1 MPRGVPANGIRMTK
15 KVRAA
20 LAAKATMSGPQLQL
34 ESDAE
39 IDERLRDRFEILDIL
54 TEAALFGDARSVIV
68 SGPAGLGKSF
78 NVERELTT
86 WDAQRINHSIVKG
99 FVRPTGL
106 YKLLYQHREPGKV
119 IVFDDADAVFFD
131 DVSLNLLK
139 SVCDTTDVRT
149 VSWLA
154 ETNMET
160 DEGEKLPRSF
170 TFEGTIIFITNLDF
184 DDMID
189 RGHRLAPHMAAL
201 VSRSHYID
209 LAMKT
214 KRDYL
219 IRIRQ
224 VVADGMLREQG
235 LTIEQETDVMSYI
248 EQKQNSLR
256 ELSLRMAVKIGNLV
270 MTGKNWKKLANVTCC
285 RTE

>member
-1 MPRGVPANGIRMTK
+1 MPRGVPANGVRMTK
-15 KVRAA
+15 KVREAM
-20 LAAKATMSGPQLQL
+20 LTSGAIPQLQL

-39 IDERLRDRFEILDIL
+39 IDTRLRERFEILDVL

-78 NVERELTT
+78 NVDKQLSL
-86 WDAQRINHSIVKG
+86 WDPEQINHTIVKG
-99 FVRPTGL
+99 FIRPTGL
-106 YKLLYQHREPGKV
+106 YKLLYDFREQGQV
-119 IVFDDADAVFFD
+119 IVFDDADSVFFD
-131 DVSLNLLK
+131 DISLNLLK
-139 SVCDTTDVRT
+139 SVCDTTDVRK

-154 ETNMET
+154 ETRMET
-160 DEGEKLPRSF
+160 DDGEKLPRSF
-170 TFEGTIIFITNLDF
+170 IFEGTIVFITNLDF
-184 DDMID
+184 DDMIE
-189 RGHRLAPHMAAL
+189 RGHKLAPHMSAL

-219 IRIRQ
+219 VRIRQ

-235 LTIEQETDVMSYI
+235 LNAEQEAEVMNFI
-248 EQKQNSLR
+248 EEKQNVLR

-270 MTGKNWKKLANVTCC
+270 KTGKNWRKLASVTCC
-285 RTE
+285 RVA

>member
-1 MPRGVPANGIRMTK
+1 MPRGVPANGVRMTK
-15 KVRAA
+15 RVREAMLTSNA
-20 LAAKATMSGPQLQL
+20 DPQLQF
-34 ESDAE
+34 ETDTE
-39 IDERLRDRFEILDIL
+39 IDARLRERFEILDIL
-54 TEAALFGDARSVIV
+54 TQAALFGDARSVII

-78 NVERELTT
+78 NVDKVLAS
-86 WDAQRINHSIVKG
+86 WDPEQINHTIVKG

-106 YKLLYQHREPGKV
+106 YKMLYEHREPGKV
-119 IVFDDADAVFFD
+119 LVFDDADSVFFD
-131 DVSLNLLK
+131 DVALNLLK
-139 SVCDTTDVRT
+139 GVCDTTDIRN

-160 DEGEKLPRSF
+160 DDGEKIPRHF

-184 DDMID
+184 DDMIE
-189 RGHRLAPHMAAL
+189 RGHKLAPHMSAL

-209 LAMKT
+209 LSMKT

-219 IRIRQ
+219 VRIRQ

-235 LTIEQETDVMSYI
+235 LNTSQEAEVMAYI
-248 EQKQNSLR
+248 EEKQNVLR

-270 MTGKNWKKLANVTCC
+270 RTGQNWKKLANVTCC
-285 RTE
+285 KVC

>member
-15 KVRAA
+15 KVREAM
-20 LAAKATMSGPQLQL
+20 LVNNVPQLQF
-34 ESDAE
+34 ESDEE
-39 IDERLRDRFEILDIL
+39 IDARLRERFEILDVL

-78 NVERELTT
+78 NVDKQLTN
-86 WDAQRINHSIVKG
+86 WDPDQVNHTIVKG
-99 FVRPTGL
+99 FIRPTGL
-106 YKLLYQHREPGKV
+106 YKLLYDYRERGQV
-119 IVFDDADAVFFD
+119 IVFDDADSVFFD

-139 SVCDTTDVRT
+139 SVCDTTDIRR

-154 ETNMET
+154 ETRMET

-170 TFEGTIIFITNLDF
+170 IFEGTIVFITNLDF
-184 DDMID
+184 DDMIE
-189 RGHRLAPHMAAL
+189 RGHKLAPHMSAL

-219 IRIRQ
+219 VRIRQ
-224 VVADGMLREQG
+224 VVADGMLRDQG
-235 LTIEQETDVMSYI
+235 LNVTQEAEVMSYI
-248 EQKQNSLR
+248 EEKQNVLR

-270 MTGKNWKKLANVTCC
+270 RTGQNWRKLANVTCC
-285 RTE
+285 KVC

>member
-1 MPRGVPANGIRMTK
+1 MPRGIPKNGVRRTK
-15 KVRAA
+15 KV
-20 LAAKATMSGPQLQL
+20 LEVMNTVKPVIQF
-34 ESDAE
+34 ESDEE
-39 IDERLRDRFEILDIL
+39 IDLRLRDRFEILGIL

-78 NVERELTT
+78 SVDRALTS
-86 WDAQRINHSIVKG
+86 WDPDAINHTVVKG

-106 YKLLYQHREPGKV
+106 YKLLYDHRQRGQV
-119 IVFDDADAVFFD
+119 VVFDDADAVFFD

-139 SVCDTTDVRT
+139 SVCDTTDIRK

-154 ETNMET
+154 ETRMET
-160 DEGEKLPRSF
+160 DDGEKLPRSF
-170 TFEGTIIFITNLDF
+170 IFEGTIIFITNLDF

-189 RGHRLAPHMAAL
+189 RGHKLAPHMAAL

-209 LAMKT
+209 LTMRT

-219 IRIRQ
+219 VRIRQ
-224 VVADGMLREQG
+224 VVAAGMLRDMG
-235 LTIEQETDVMSYI
+235 LTAVEEAEVMTFIEE
-248 EQKQNSLR
+248 KQNVLR

-270 MTGKNWKKLANVTCC
+270 RTGKNWRKLAAVTCC
-285 RTE
+285 RN

>member
-1 MPRGVPANGIRMTK
+1 MPRGVPANGVRMTK
-15 KVRAA
+15 RVREAMLTSNA
-20 LAAKATMSGPQLQL
+20 IPQLQF
-34 ESDAE
+34 ETDDE
-39 IDERLRDRFEILDIL
+39 IDARLRERFEILDIL
-54 TEAALFGDARSVIV
+54 TQAALFGDARSVII

-78 NVERELTT
+78 NVDKVLAS
-86 WDAQRINHSIVKG
+86 WDPEQINHTIVKG

-106 YKLLYQHREPGKV
+106 YKMLYEHREPGKV
-119 IVFDDADAVFFD
+119 LVFDDADSVFFD
-131 DVSLNLLK
+131 DVALNLLK
-139 SVCDTTDVRT
+139 GVCDTTDIRN

-160 DEGEKLPRSF
+160 DDGEKIPRHF

-184 DDMID
+184 DDMIE
-189 RGHRLAPHMAAL
+189 RGHKLAPHMSAL

-209 LAMKT
+209 LSMKT

-219 IRIRQ
+219 VRIRQ

-235 LTIEQETDVMSYI
+235 LNASQEADVMAYI
-248 EQKQNSLR
+248 EEKQNVLR

-270 MTGKNWKKLANVTCC
+270 RTGQNWKKLANVTCC
-285 RTE
+285 KGA

>member
-1 MPRGVPANGIRMTK
+1 MPRGVPKNGIRMTK

-20 LAAKATMSGPQLQL
+20 MLAGSTTTGPQLQL
-34 ESDAE
+34 ESDTE
-39 IDERLRDRFEILDIL
+39 IDERLRERFEILDIL

-78 NVERELTT
+78 TVEKELST
-86 WDAQRINHSIVKG
+86 WDPQRVNHSIVKG

-106 YKLLYQHREPGKV
+106 YKLLYQHREQGKV

-131 DVSLNLLK
+131 DISLNLLK

-160 DEGEKLPRSF
+160 DDGEKLPRSF
-170 TFEGTIIFITNLDF
+170 VFDGTIVFITNLDF

-201 VSRSHYID
+201 VSRSHYVD

-224 VVADGMLREQG
+224 VVADGMLRDQG
-235 LTIEQETDVMSYI
+235 LTLEQENEVMAYI

-270 MTGKNWKKLANVTCC
+270 TTGKNWKKLANVTCC
-285 RTE
+285 RA

>member
-15 KVRAA
+15 KVREAMLTSSA
-20 LAAKATMSGPQLQL
+20 PQLRL
-34 ESDAE
+34 ETDEE
-39 IDERLRDRFEILDIL
+39 IDARLRERFEILDVL

-78 NVERELTT
+78 NVDKQLSN
-86 WDAQRINHSIVKG
+86 WDPDQINHSIVKG
-99 FVRPTGL
+99 FIRPTGL
-106 YKLLYQHREPGKV
+106 YKLLYDHREPGQV
-119 IVFDDADAVFFD
+119 IVFDDADSVFFD
-131 DVSLNLLK
+131 DISLNLLK
-139 SVCDTTDVRT
+139 SVCDTTDIRK

-154 ETNMET
+154 ETRMET

-170 TFEGTIIFITNLDF
+170 IFEGTIIFITNLDF
-184 DDMID
+184 DDMIE
-189 RGHRLAPHMAAL
+189 RGHKLAPHMSAL

-214 KRDYL
+214 KHDYL
-219 IRIRQ
+219 VRIRQ

-235 LTIEQETDVMSYI
+235 LNVEQENEVMDFI
-248 EQKQNSLR
+248 EAKQNVLR

-270 MTGKNWKKLANVTCC
+270 RTGRDWKKLANVTCC
-285 RTE
+285 RVS

>member
-1 MPRGVPANGIRMTK
+1 MPRGVPKNGIRMTK

-20 LAAKATMSGPQLQL
+20 MLAGSTTTGPQLQL
-34 ESDAE
+34 ESDE
-39 IDERLRDRFEILDIL
+39 DIDERLRERFEILDIL

-78 NVERELTT
+78 TVEKELST
-86 WDAQRINHSIVKG
+86 WDPQRVNHTIVKG

-106 YKLLYQHREPGKV
+106 YKLLYQHREQGKV

-131 DVSLNLLK
+131 DISLNLLK
-139 SVCDTTDVRT
+139 SVCDTTDIRT

-170 TFEGTIIFITNLDF
+170 VFDGTIVFITNLDF

-201 VSRSHYID
+201 VSRSHYVD

-224 VVADGMLREQG
+224 VVADGMLRDQG
-235 LTIEQETDVMSYI
+235 LTLEQENEVMDYI

-270 MTGKNWKKLANVTCC
+270 TTGKNWKKLANVTCC
-285 RTE
+285 RA

>member
-1 MPRGVPANGIRMTK
+1 MPRGVPSNGVRMTK
-15 KVRAA
+15 RVREAMLTA
-20 LAAKATMSGPQLQL
+20 NVPQLQF
-34 ESDAE
+34 ESDSE
-39 IDERLRDRFEILDIL
+39 IDARLRDRFEILDIL
-54 TEAALFGDARSVIV
+54 TQAALFGDARSVIV

-78 NVERELTT
+78 TVDRELTA
-86 WDAQRINHSIVKG
+86 WDPDQINHTIVKG

-106 YKLLYQHREPGKV
+106 YKLLYDHRESGKV

-139 SVCDTTDVRT
+139 SVCDTTDIRK

-154 ETNMET
+154 ETKMET
-160 DEGEKLPRSF
+160 DDGERLPRSF

-184 DDMID
+184 DDMIE
-189 RGHRLAPHMAAL
+189 RGHRLAPHMSAL

-219 IRIRQ
+219 VRIRQ
-224 VVADGMLREQG
+224 VVYGGMLRDQG
-235 LTIEQETDVMSYI
+235 LTTEQETEVMAFI
-248 EQKQNSLR
+248 EEKQNVLR

-270 MTGKNWKKLANVTCC
+270 KTGQNWRKLAAVTCC
-285 RTE
+285 KV